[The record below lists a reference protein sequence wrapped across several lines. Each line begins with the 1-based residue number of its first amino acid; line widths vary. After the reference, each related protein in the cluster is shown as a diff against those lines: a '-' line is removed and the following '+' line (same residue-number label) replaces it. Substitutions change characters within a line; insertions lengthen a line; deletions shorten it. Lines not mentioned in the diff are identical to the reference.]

1 VLVCTGVTS
10 KKDLW
15 LYVLK
20 VPVGTK
26 EPFWLKGIERSKDRE
41 VTAEPAEVGVLRQSQ
56 KTS

>member
-1 VLVCTGVTS
+1 VLVRTGVTS

-26 EPFWLKGIERSKDRE
+26 EPFRLKGIERSKDRE
-41 VTAEPAEVGVLRQSQ
+41 VKQNLLR
-56 KTS
+56 